1 KVVSDWMSLVMS
13 SMGRSS
19 GSTLLDAMRIL
30 HPADVATQFT
40 LQLATESTGYIRPD
54 RERTIASCHRA
65 RLLVPSPSGRA
76 TESERTRHPH
86 WGIRRKALYR
96 RGWRSAPDR
105 VQEGER
111 PVRTPCSASTP
122 CHSAGAAPNRSA
134 LPWAWRYLRPRT
146 PARPGKMQ

>member
-13 SMGRSS
+13 SMGRPS

-40 LQLATESTGYIRPD
+40 LQLAIESTGYTRPD

-65 RLLVPSPSGRA
+65 RLWVPSPSGHA

-86 WGIRRKALYR
+86 WGIRRKSPYR

-105 VQEGER
+105 VQEGEH
-111 PVRTPCSASTP
+111 PVRKPYSTSTRP
-122 CHSAGAAPNRSA
+122 HSAGAVPNRNA
-134 LPWAWRYLRPRT
+134 LPWAS
-146 PARPGKMQ
+146 M